1 MNHIPR
7 QSTHRERHAM
17 REFLA
22 DTHFTH
28 FITLALNDPMASVG
42 RARRLLRDWDARMNR
57 KLLGKRWHRKPD
69 ERMNWIAFLESP
81 RDNPHWHLLVQLLD
95 GQEAAYEATR
105 GETFSSR
112 ARVIWRELSR
122 SGTFDCQ
129 CIEDG
134 GVKTYVTKQLRN
146 PETWENHVIFREF
159 FEL

>member
-69 ERMNWIAFLESP
+69 ERMNWIAFLETP
-81 RDNPHWHLLVQLLD
+81 WDNPHWHLLVQLLD
-95 GQEAAYEATR
+95 GQEAAYEETR
-105 GETFSSR
+105 GEEFFWCAER
-112 ARVIWRELSR
+112 IWTELKPA
-122 SGTFDCQ
+122 GTLVAKD
-129 CIEDG
+129 IDDPW
-134 GVKTYVTKQLRN
+134 VKNYVTKQLVD
-146 PETWENHVIFREF
+146 PLTWENFVIFREF